1 MSVYPFSVQFEE
13 HGEPVFDRFTQAN
26 IETFLA
32 EMEGLR
38 DPVLAEAA
46 QLLDARQLEV
56 FAASSDRYIRFY
68 DQRRRMVQQLFNPA
82 P

>member
-1 MSVYPFSVQFEE
+1 MSVYPFGVQFEE

-38 DPVLAEAA
+38 DPVME

-56 FAASSDRYIRFY
+56 FAASFDRYIRFY
-68 DQRRRMVQQLFNPA
+68 DQRLRMVQQLFNPA